1 MRKGERSR
9 DGNRALADTA
19 ARRGDAH
26 RGHGVVHP
34 RNEALDVLREVHDR
48 GKHDGFLD
56 GVDDVSVAWRVE
68 PPFAIVRRHTALAA
82 HLSRG
87 SVVLAVLRPHLRL
100 GRRRLVGLALLRAG
114 TQVLGMQGDKQPH
127 KPLRLDRRSHPAR
140 GTRLRMLG
148 GPADAQHG
156 AALMQPGQGA
166 CRLAGVLPCHTGGHK
181 HAQILV
187 A

>member
-1 MRKGERSR
+1 MRKRKRSH

-26 RGHGVVHP
+26 RGHRVVHA
-34 RNEALDVLREVHDR
+34 RDEALDVLREVHDR

-56 GVDDVSVAWRVE
+56 SVDDVGVAWRVE
-68 PPFAIVRRHTALAA
+68 APLAIVRRHTALAA
-82 HLSRG
+82 HLSRR
-87 SVVLAVLRPHLRL
+87 SVVLAVLHPHPHLRL
-100 GRRRLVGLALLRAG
+100 GRRRLVGLALPRAG

-140 GTRLRMLG
+140 STRLRMLG

-156 AALMQPGQGA
+156 AALMQPG
-166 CRLAGVLPCHTGGHK
+166 
-181 HAQILV
+181 
-187 A
+187 